1 MGVNLNAK
9 TNIKIDFVSDI
20 NDEHSPI
27 NEIETYSYTNV
38 TRKSG
43 QTPSRLSRAENLRH
57 M

>member
-43 QTPSRLSRAENLRH
+43 QTPSRLSRAENLRL